1 MSASFQKI
9 SGISLCLFVSVFSAV
24 ALAQTSA
31 PTTRATARAKT
42 QYESFAMTKP
52 GDIARG
58 KALFFDDS
66 KLACSKCHTVDS
78 KGGKAGP
85 DLFSIGDKFGR
96 RDLVESIL
104 SPSANIA
111 VGYSTTLVKTKT
123 GDVIEGI
130 LKEATDEAIG

>member
-1 MSASFQKI
+1 MSGKLRLARVLLLSVA
-9 SGISLCLFVSVFSAV
+9 LPLFGSAT
-24 ALAQTSA
+24 LAQTQA
-31 PTTRATARAKT
+31 PATRAIARTKT

-52 GDIARG
+52 GDVTRG

-104 SPSANIA
+104 
-111 VGYSTTLVKTKT
+111 
-123 GDVIEGI
+123 
-130 LKEATDEAIG
+130 